1 MRRDNRMQAL
11 PMWRSGHP
19 VSEHGNRKL
28 EVVVVVVVLV
38 VVLVLARPETEA
50 ELRRYW
56 IDVKGIKDKGQPAST
71 ASPNNSGLYFEMDA
85 AAG

>member
-1 MRRDNRMQAL
+1 MHHSKKRRR
-11 PMWRSGHP
+11 
-19 VSEHGNRKL
+19 
-28 EVVVVVVVLV
+28 
-38 VVLVLARPETEA
+38 RPRPRQTETEA